1 MTHCKQSTR
10 INSACRSWEEILL
23 GVPHGSILGPL
34 LFKIFLCDL
43 FFIMDHINF
52 ANYADD
58 NTPCTIGNN
67 VEDVIF
73 KLQNS
78 SKILFQWFI
87 DNQMKTNPDKCYFI
101 YSTNDTVNLIVENQI
116 MHNGKCE
123 KLLSV
128 KFDYKFT
135 FNAHIED
142 ICKKNRAEVKCLIK
156 NSTVDVL

>member
-58 NTPCTIGNN
+58 NTPYTIGNN
-67 VEDVIF
+67 LEDVIF

-87 DNQMKTNPDKCYFI
+87 DNQMKTNPDKCHFI

-128 KFDYKFT
+128 KLIINLLLMLTLKIFAKKT
-135 FNAHIED
+135 ELKLNALSRI
-142 ICKKNRAEVKCLIK
+142 AP
-156 NSTVDVL
+156 